1 MLCSACILSGGKA
14 EYALAHKSHPCTK
27 WALLS
32 LSNWRWLKELATA
45 LNKEYQF
52 RYKKEINHRSLDVI
66 NRLEE
71 PNIPDIGLTEFAQA
85 MPDEFKDPDPVTAYR
100 KYYAGAKYR
109 FATWKMRDIPQW
121 YIELRKE
128 FGGDAIAEV
137 KSLLDP
143 TNMKEKRKVAR
154 EINKE
159 KKRERDKNYNET
171 HKEQIKERIKIYRD
185 THQEK
190 IKEWK
195 KRKKSCD

>member
-1 MLCSACILSGGKA
+1 M
-14 EYALAHKSHPCTK
+14 
-27 WALLS
+27 
-32 LSNWRWLKELATA
+32 
-45 LNKEYQF
+45 
-52 RYKKEINHRSLDVI
+52 I

-159 KKRERDKNYNET
+159 NKK
-171 HKEQIKERIKIYRD
+171 
-185 THQEK
+185 EK
-190 IKEWK
+190 IEKNEK
-195 KRKKSCD
+195 

>member
-1 MLCSACILSGGKA
+1 M
-14 EYALAHKSHPCTK
+14 
-27 WALLS
+27 
-32 LSNWRWLKELATA
+32 
-45 LNKEYQF
+45 
-52 RYKKEINHRSLDVI
+52 I

-159 KKRERDKNYNET
+159 KKK
-171 HKEQIKERIKIYRD
+171 
-185 THQEK
+185 EK
-190 IKEWK
+190 IEKNEKKEKKVVTKEPKVIKNAKADKITEKASVLSVKTRKMLALEEQKSQEESETLTK
-195 KRKKSCD
+195 KRKVSQPKTSKSKKTN